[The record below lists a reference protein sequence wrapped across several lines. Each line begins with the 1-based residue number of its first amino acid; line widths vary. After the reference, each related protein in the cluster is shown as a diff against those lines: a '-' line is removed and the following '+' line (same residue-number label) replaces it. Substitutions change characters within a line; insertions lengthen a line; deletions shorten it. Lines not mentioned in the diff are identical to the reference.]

1 MHSVFITYA
10 PDTADARRTVDQVL
24 AAFDPAAFKVSA
36 KPAAATAMPDLA
48 GADLVVFGLQ
58 RAPAADA
65 PADYAELLRSLKG
78 VNLGGRAAGI
88 FSLGED
94 KASAKLRKVLRD
106 TDISLLDDEPSP
118 PSDQRP
124 LSPVEIEAWVRK
136 LSSAVLELRRAR
148 A

>member
-10 PDTADARRTVDQVL
+10 PDSADARRTVDQVR
-24 AAFDPAAFKVSA
+24 AAFDPAVFSVSA
-36 KPAAATAMPDLA
+36 KPVAATAMPDLA

-58 RAPAADA
+58 KAQGGDA

-78 VNLGGRAAGI
+78 ANLGGRAAGI
-88 FSLGED
+88 FSLGAD

-106 TDISLLDDEPSP
+106 TDITLLDDEPALPADQKPFP
-118 PSDQRP
+118 PA
-124 LSPVEIEAWVRK
+124 EIEAWARK
-136 LSSAVLELRRAR
+136 LSSSLLDMRRAR